1 MRLTDLL
8 TANEQGDAALVHAS
22 EAEMPEPISAYLGE
36 RATRVMLVPDPFW
49 TPELSVSCGSLR
61 IGTIRGRAAALLIE
75 VTGLGTAGAEVRTA
89 FSQDGIED
97 GKWAACSESL
107 SGTET
112 DEYLAQ
118 LAWIPRQPLSRDGG
132 RTTLRHPR
140 TPRWL
145 GVTFM
150 EEGPQ
155 RDQQRRNWIFLRGS
169 GQPRTYQRFQAQA
182 FNRLERDRRLPE
194 MAGLHKRSGLL
205 IGAGSLGSAIA
216 VELVKAGIG
225 HLTVVDHDIYDVNNS
240 VRHVLPLLYAGAN
253 KAEALVDHCR
263 RINVFTEV
271 VACTKSVGGS
281 MLPRKLRAL
290 VATTDFTIDATGS
303 GEITRLLS
311 RTGQELSR
319 PVLVADLT
327 PSAYG
332 GEVVVGRPG
341 GACAYCFQLEQ
352 EADRLPTPPSG
363 PSSGV
368 TPIGCA
374 QPTFF
379 GAGFECSELA
389 AVAARMAVAE
399 CGEAGYPTL
408 GYDWAVV
415 SFRSTE
421 HWQSG
426 LLDRSAE
433 CPYHS

>member
-1 MRLTDLL
+1 
-8 TANEQGDAALVHAS
+8 
-22 EAEMPEPISAYLGE
+22 
-36 RATRVMLVPDPFW
+36 
-49 TPELSVSCGSLR
+49 
-61 IGTIRGRAAALLIE
+61 
-75 VTGLGTAGAEVRTA
+75 
-89 FSQDGIED
+89 
-97 GKWAACSESL
+97 
-107 SGTET
+107 
-112 DEYLAQ
+112 
-118 LAWIPRQPLSRDGG
+118 
-132 RTTLRHPR
+132 
-140 TPRWL
+140 
-145 GVTFM
+145 
-150 EEGPQ
+150 
-155 RDQQRRNWIFLRGS
+155 
-169 GQPRTYQRFQAQA
+169 
-182 FNRLERDRRLPE
+182 